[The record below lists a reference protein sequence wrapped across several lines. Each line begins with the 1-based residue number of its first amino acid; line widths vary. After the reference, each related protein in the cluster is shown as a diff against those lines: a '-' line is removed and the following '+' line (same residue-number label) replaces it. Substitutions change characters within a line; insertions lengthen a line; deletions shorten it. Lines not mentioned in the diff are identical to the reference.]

1 MNALPLFPATM
12 VYSRRVTHVRFYVFC
27 LIVLLA
33 WNLAPAAHAQERTKI
48 AVGYSAIAVSQVV
61 PWIMREARLFEKY
74 GLNADLIYLG
84 GARVGP
90 AMVSGDLHI
99 AQVGGD
105 NVVRSSING
114 YGMIYIGGTNNRF
127 NFSLITHPDI
137 NRVEDLKGM
146 NFGVTQVNSSIG
158 FCARLVLKRF
168 GLNPDKDVRIFQ
180 TGGNPESLAALQAG
194 VIQATL
200 LSPPLNLKAQ
210 SLGFKE
216 LIDVAKLAIPYPST
230 GIGTTRSFVKNN
242 RDAALRYLMGYI
254 EGLNLFFTNKKI
266 AEEVI
271 KKYTHITDPQTLDV
285 TYDYGLK
292 IVERV
297 PRPTLEGLQTVLD
310 VVSAE
315 DPRAKNYR
323 PADFVDLSLLQELE
337 KRGFIKKFSA
347 P

>member
-1 MNALPLFPATM
+1 MNALRLFPATM
-12 VYSRRVTHVRFYVFC
+12 VYSRRVTHIRFCISV
-27 LIVLLA
+27 LIALLA

-48 AVGYSAIAVSQVV
+48 TVGYSAVAVSQVV
-61 PWIMREARLFEKY
+61 PWIMRETRLFEKY

-90 AMVSGDLHI
+90 AMVSGDLNI

-114 YGMIYIGGTNNRF
+114 YGMIYIGGTNNKF
-127 NFSLITHPDI
+127 NFSLMVRPDI

-146 NFGVTQVNSSIG
+146 NFGVTQVTSSIG

-168 GLNPDKDVRIFQ
+168 GLNPNKDVRIFQ
-180 TGGNPESLAALQAG
+180 TGGNPESLAALQSG

-200 LSPPLNLKAQ
+200 LSPPLNLKAR

-230 GIGTTRSFVKNN
+230 GIGTTRSFIRTN

-254 EGLNLFFTNKKI
+254 EGVNLFFTNRKI
-266 AEEVI
+266 ALEVI

-285 TYDYGLK
+285 TYNYGLK

-310 VVSAE
+310 VISAE

-323 PADFVDLSLLQELE
+323 PADFVDLSLLEELE
-337 KRGFIKKFSA
+337 EKGFIQQFSVR
-347 P
+347 

>member
-1 MNALPLFPATM
+1 MNALPLFPAMM
-12 VYSRRVTHVRFYVFC
+12 VYSRRVTRIQFC
-27 LIVLLA
+27 IFGLIFLMA
-33 WNLAPAAHAQERTKI
+33 SNLAPAVHAQERTKI
-48 AVGYSAIAVSQVV
+48 TVGYSAVSVSQVV

-90 AMVSGDLHI
+90 AMISGDLHI

-127 NFSLITHPDI
+127 NFSLMARPDI

-146 NFGVTQVNSSIG
+146 NFGVTQITSSIG
-158 FCARLVLKRF
+158 FCARLVLKRY

-180 TGGNPESLAALQAG
+180 TGGNPESLAALQSG

-216 LIDVAKLAIPYPST
+216 LVDVAKLAIPYPST
-230 GIGTTRSFVKNN
+230 GIGTTRSFIRTN

-254 EGLNLFFTNKKI
+254 EGINLFFTNKKI
-266 AEEVI
+266 AMEVI
-271 KKYTHITDPQTLDV
+271 KKYTHITDPQTLEV
-285 TYDYGLK
+285 TYGYGLK

-323 PADFVDLSLLQELE
+323 PADFVDLSLLEELE
-337 KRGFIKKFSA
+337 EKGFIQKFSVR
-347 P
+347 

>member
-1 MNALPLFPATM
+1 MNASSLLPATM
-12 VYSRRVTHVRFYVFC
+12 VYSRRVPHIRFC
-27 LIVLLA
+27 LSFLIIFLA
-33 WNLAPAAHAQERTKI
+33 WNFAPAAHAQERTSI

-127 NFSLITHPDI
+127 NFSLMVPPDI
-137 NRVEDLKGM
+137 NRIEDLKGM
-146 NFGVTQVNSSIG
+146 NFGVTQVNSSVG

-168 GLNPDKDVRIFQ
+168 GLNPDKDVKIFQ

-216 LIDVAKLAIPYPST
+216 LIDVGKLAIPYPST
-230 GIGTTRSFVKNN
+230 GIGTTRSFIKNN

-266 AEEVI
+266 AGEVI
-271 KKYTHITDPQTLDV
+271 KKYTHVTDPRTLDV
-285 TYDYGLK
+285 TYEYGLK

-310 VVSAE
+310 VVSAV
-315 DPRAKNYR
+315 DPRAKNYK
-323 PADFVDLSLLQELE
+323 PADFVDLSLLEDLE
-337 KRGFIKKFSA
+337 KGGFIKKFSV